1 MNVQRMLHPR
11 LALVLV
17 ALCLGTLI
25 PLAPARADDPPG
37 QLASLSLSIW
47 LEYDRPGELYIY
59 EGELAEGTALPA
71 RITFRLPRQPSST
84 ASIDGDGGYRYIRPI
99 LSEDEGNYL
108 VSYDTN
114 WPRFQIEYYD
124 DALHKQGTGR
134 ELDLVYRADY
144 AIDDLVLEIKEPY
157 GATSLRLEPAA
168 DGQVQGEDGLIVHRR
183 DVGAVAAGQE
193 VQWKVT
199 YDKSDPRLSVEAL
212 RLPTPGTSAYE
223 PEPGAAPSRP
233 PLQQGTWIALILV
246 GTIAIGGLGLA
257 IRSGSSGRRER
268 QQQPA
273 DPGGGR
279 SRRSRRGKRKKAAAE
294 PRPQVASYCHQCG
307 AAMNKGDVF
316 CRQCGTRRRGA

>member
-1 MNVQRMLHPR
+1 LTIHGMLRPR
-11 LALVLV
+11 LALLLV
-17 ALCLGTLI
+17 ALCLRTLI
-25 PLAPARADDPPG
+25 PVAPARADDPPAR
-37 QLASLSLSIW
+37 LASLSVSVW

-59 EGELAEGTALPA
+59 RGELAEGTALPA
-71 RITFRLPRQPSST
+71 RITFRLPRQPNST
-84 ASIDGDGGYRYIRPI
+84 ASIDGDDGYRYIRPI
-99 LSEDEGNYL
+99 LSEDEGHYL

-134 ELDLVYRADY
+134 DLDLVYRADY
-144 AIDDLVLEIKEPY
+144 AIDDLVLEIKEPH
-157 GATSLRLEPAA
+157 GATGCRLEPPA
-168 DGQVQGEDGLIVHRR
+168 DSQVQGEDGLIVHRR

-199 YDKSDPRLSVEAL
+199 YDKSDPRLSAEAL
-212 RLPTPGTSAYE
+212 GLPTPGTSAYE
-223 PEPGAAPSRP
+223 PELGTASPRP

-268 QQQPA
+268 LQQPA
-273 DPGGGR
+273 EPAGAG
-279 SRRSRRGKRKKAAAE
+279 SRRSRGRKAKKAAGE
-294 PRPQVASYCHQCG
+294 PRPRVASYCHQCG